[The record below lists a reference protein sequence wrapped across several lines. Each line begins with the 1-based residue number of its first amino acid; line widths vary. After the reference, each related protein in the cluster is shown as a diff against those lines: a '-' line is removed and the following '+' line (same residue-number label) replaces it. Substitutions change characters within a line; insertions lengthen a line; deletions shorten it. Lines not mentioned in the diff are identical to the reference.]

1 MGAAMNFGQAIKSGF
16 VNYVTFSG
24 RAPRSEFWYW
34 ALFVVLVTIA
44 AGILDRGLFDFEES
58 TTTGVFGPLASLVF
72 FLPGLA
78 VAARRLHDLDRS
90 AWWLLIILTIVGI
103 ILLWVWDCIKGTTG
117 PNRFGPDPLAP

>member
-1 MGAAMNFGQAIKSGF
+1 MNFGQAIKSGF

-58 TTTGVFGPLASLVF
+58 TATGVFGPLASLVF

-90 AWWLLIILTIVGI
+90 AWWLLIIFTIVGI
-103 ILLWVWDCIKGTTG
+103 ILLWIWDCIKGTTG